1 MNNNLANI
9 KKSIF
14 FLNKN
19 ECVAIP
25 TETVYGLAANAYSS
39 KSVKKIYA
47 LKKRHKNNPSIVHYS
62 SLNQLQKDCELNKN
76 FLILYKK
83 FCPGPIT
90 FVLKLKKKSR
100 ISRIV
105 TNNKKTVAVRFPKNK
120 LTQKLLKLLKY
131 PLAAPSAN
139 ISTKISPV
147 SKDDV
152 KEEFGNKI
160 KFILDGGRSI
170 IGLEST
176 IISLID
182 KPKILKYPLAAPSAN
197 ISTNISPVSKED
209 VKDEFGKKIKF
220 ILDGGRSQVGLE
232 STIISLINKPQILRL
247 GGIKI
252 SEINK
257 LLKTNLKFNKKNIK
271 TPSPGQSKVHY
282 SPGIPLKLN
291 VKKPKLNEAFI
302 LIKKRK
308 FSDKNFYYLTKNKN
322 LKEAAKNLYKTLR
335 MIKRKKYKSI
345 SVEKIPNIGFG
356 QAINDRL
363 IRASK
368 L

>member
-39 KSVKKIYA
+39 KSVKKIYS
-47 LKKRHKNNPSIVHYS
+47 LKKRPRNNPSIVHYS
-62 SLNQLQKDCELNKN
+62 NINQLKKDCEINKN

-83 FCPGPIT
+83 FCPGPLT

-160 KFILDGGRSI
+160 KFILDGGRSK

-176 IISLID
+176 IISL
-182 KPKILKYPLAAPSAN
+182 
-197 ISTNISPVSKED
+197 V
-209 VKDEFGKKIKF
+209 
-220 ILDGGRSQVGLE
+220 
-232 STIISLINKPQILRL
+232 NKPRILRL
-247 GGIKI
+247 GGIERTK
-252 SEINK
+252 INK
-257 LLKTNLKFNKKNIK
+257 VLNKNIK
-271 TPSPGQSKVHY
+271 YDRTNKKITVPGQSKLHY
-282 SPGIPLKLN
+282 SPGIPIKLN
-291 VKKPKLNEAFI
+291 TLKPKNNEAFI

-308 FSDKNFYYLTKNKN
+308 KSYKNYYYLSKTKN
-322 LKEAAKNLYKTLR
+322 LKQAAKNLYKILR
-335 MIKRKKYKSI
+335 MIKNKNYKSI
-345 SVEKIPNIGFG
+345 VVERIPNIGFG
-356 QAINDRL
+356 EVINERL
-363 IRASK
+363 KRASAK
-368 L
+368 